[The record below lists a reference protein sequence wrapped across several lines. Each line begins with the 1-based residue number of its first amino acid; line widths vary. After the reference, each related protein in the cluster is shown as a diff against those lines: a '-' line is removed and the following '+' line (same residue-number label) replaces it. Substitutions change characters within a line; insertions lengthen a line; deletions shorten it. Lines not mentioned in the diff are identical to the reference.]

1 LKIRNL
7 LIGAL
12 ALTVVAAANAQVEIT
27 EIWPGG
33 VAGAET
39 TSDWFELT
47 NYGAD
52 VSTTG
57 WYYDDDSADPTKN
70 DPVLGLG
77 TLSAG
82 QSAIVLVSWEDDFTT
97 AQDAIDA
104 FTAVWNVNG
113 SLDNVTIG
121 YVVGG
126 SGLGGGGDEVWVFDG
141 NTAGAGVID
150 GEGYTTDATEAS
162 FTALPNG
169 TWIDNTFSQVGVYGA
184 YESANPVTDEPSV
197 GPGIGSP
204 GLVPEPAS
212 IALLSLALLA
222 IRRR

>member
-1 LKIRNL
+1 MRIL

-12 ALTVVAAANAQVEIT
+12 ALTAVAAANAQVEIT
-27 EIWPGG
+27 EIWAGG

-70 DPVLGLG
+70 DEILGLG
-77 TLSAG
+77 TLSTG
-82 QSAIVLVSWEDDFTT
+82 QSAIVLVSWEDDFTL

-104 FTAVWNVNG
+104 FTAVWNVNN
-113 SLDNVTIG
+113 SMDNVTIG

-141 NTAGAGVID
+141 NTVGAGVID
-150 GEGYTTDATEAS
+150 DEGYTTDTSEAS
-162 FTALPNG
+162 FTALPTAPG
-169 TWIDNTFSQVGVYGA
+169 MIIPSRRWVFMVPMSQPTRLLTMVLSVRA
-184 YESANPVTDEPSV
+184 SVRRVSSPSR
-197 GPGIGSP
+197 PRSP
-204 GLVPEPAS
+204 C
-212 IALLSLALLA
+212 
-222 IRRR
+222 